1 MPDDGPNIGGAA
13 IRAQDRKI
21 FARGALHPAAE
32 DKDDMTFKPKSAAET
47 KAAALA
53 SAIVRAADADA
64 DGAPLRIGI
73 DRLRQ
78 GNPRLTPLAIGQMVR
93 RHHDIIDAV
102 LSERGYHLLD
112 YSDQG
117 PGRGMEFEIGPA

>member
-1 MPDDGPNIGGAA
+1 MTGRISGRAA
-13 IRAQDRKI
+13 ILAQDRKI
-21 FARGALHPAAE
+21 FARGAPHPAGE
-32 DKDDMTFKPKSAAET
+32 DRDDMPFKPKSAAET

-53 SAIVRAADADA
+53 SAIVRAADA

-93 RHHDIIDAV
+93 RHRDIIDAV